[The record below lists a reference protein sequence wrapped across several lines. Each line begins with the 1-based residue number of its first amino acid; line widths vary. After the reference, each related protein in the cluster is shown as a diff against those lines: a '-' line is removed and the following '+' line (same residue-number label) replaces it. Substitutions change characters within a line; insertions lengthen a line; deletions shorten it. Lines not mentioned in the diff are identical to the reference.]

1 MMKEKYLVL
10 VGSSFNDLDVDKTFD
25 TYPEAKEYIKT
36 RDFGGVMGSTVM
48 KIEKIWKWE
57 D

>member
-1 MMKEKYLVL
+1 MKEKYLVL
-10 VGSSFNDLDVDKTFD
+10 EGSSFDSLSVDEEFD
-25 TYPEAKEYIKT
+25 TYKEAEDYIKS
-36 RDFGGVMGSTVM
+36 RDFGGVMGSVVM